1 MVDLLGAYS
10 SVLDLVAGHAVFD
23 PREGRRFARMKPA
36 IGVESYVI
44 RHVRANA
51 DRFIRR
57 YRLRQALC
65 QDDEYDE
72 RDREALDN
80 FSASLGPVNSR
91 FWLLLPYLISLA
103 VVQILISAGGK
114 PGPSLALHD
123 LIGLLSLNLQQ
134 VSTSADHLIRDD
146 RHLAIVQVMA
156 IGGLALWLAFRPF
169 LWGFSAKR
177 LLLNGPGAVTRR
189 HSSDDVAAIAREL
202 DVRGREERLSLSL
215 GMPPPLDSRM
225 DIWVKATSLVP
236 WMILGLAGI
245 ADTIEIRRERGGDA
259 AVALI
264 VLAAVAL
271 RLGVLRRQSRERSRF
286 REARRAPETEP
297 MTAQG

>member
-1 MVDLLGAYS
+1 LLTREQKGTVLAVLQPASADEPSDSDSRALEGPSQRRAARVEMVDLLGAYS

-114 PGPSLALHD
+114 PGPIWRCTIS
-123 LIGLLSLNLQQ
+123 
-134 VSTSADHLIRDD
+134 SAC
-146 RHLAIVQVMA
+146 
-156 IGGLALWLAFRPF
+156 
-169 LWGFSAKR
+169 
-177 LLLNGPGAVTRR
+177 
-189 HSSDDVAAIAREL
+189 
-202 DVRGREERLSLSL
+202 
-215 GMPPPLDSRM
+215 
-225 DIWVKATSLVP
+225 
-236 WMILGLAGI
+236 
-245 ADTIEIRRERGGDA
+245 
-259 AVALI
+259 
-264 VLAAVAL
+264 
-271 RLGVLRRQSRERSRF
+271 
-286 REARRAPETEP
+286 
-297 MTAQG
+297 